1 MLLFLP
7 YKVDL
12 PLFML
17 LFPSMS
23 AANRDR
29 KWRMVLHAAVLGSIA
44 LLSLV
49 HVSHAQTK
57 GDDSATFVNIVGA
70 ATLDIEAIDGQL
82 ERVRLTGIGGPS
94 MANFGRSQ
102 ARFAEY
108 RLRDV
113 LRTPEES
120 MAMRG

>member
-1 MLLFLP
+1 
-7 YKVDL
+7 
-12 PLFML
+12 ML

-49 HVSHAQTK
+49 HLSHAQTK
-57 GDDSATFVNIVGA
+57 GNDSATFVNVVGA
-70 ATLDIEAIDGQL
+70 ATLDVETFDGQL

-94 MANFGRSQ
+94 MADVGRSQ
-102 ARFAEY
+102 VRFAEY
-108 RLRDV
+108 RPSDV

-120 MAMRG
+120 MAMWG